1 MNTVKPNKMLEKWKP
16 RHLRTN
22 NPSMTHHMQLH
33 QQINILHPNS
43 CGIKVLCMMKNYYW
57 GQLAREFIAI
67 KQNLIAVLITK
78 VAHLAADLETIP

>member
-1 MNTVKPNKMLEKWKP
+1 MIIVKPNKMLEKWKL

-22 NPSMTHHMQLH
+22 NPLMTRLMQLH

-43 CGIKVLCMMKNYYW
+43 CVIKEHYMMRNRHW

-67 KQNLIAVLITK
+67 NPNSIAVLITK